1 MSLIKL
7 IIMLYCKLFSIKISR
22 TFSMFRITK
31 YNTLS
36 PKKKRQCKQPNT
48 TQLNIYIICYEVNF
62 VYLKQCDRTY
72 VIGVEICSKACTP
85 SMFVYVVLYS
95 A

>member
-22 TFSMFRITK
+22 TFSIFRITK

-48 TQLNIYIICYEVNF
+48 TQLNIYNLLRSQLCLSKTMRS
-62 VYLKQCDRTY
+62 YLCNWRRN
-72 VIGVEICSKACTP
+72 
-85 SMFVYVVLYS
+85 L
-95 A
+95 